1 MGVGI
6 PTCGATRPE
15 EGGGLARLSG
25 SGVGQWP
32 QAGGVCAHD
41 VSLNRGGWG
50 LLTRGPPLQ
59 SRAAAVWIYFE
70 FNFKTSLN
78 PIQIVSNFANL
89 ENDLLELENFEIKYD
104 FEDIEN
110 MNNFVHII
118 FFRFGRDL
126 EWKSGKY
133 LGLEFDII

>member
-1 MGVGI
+1 
-6 PTCGATRPE
+6 
-15 EGGGLARLSG
+15 
-25 SGVGQWP
+25 
-32 QAGGVCAHD
+32 
-41 VSLNRGGWG
+41 
-50 LLTRGPPLQ
+50 
-59 SRAAAVWIYFE
+59 
-70 FNFKTSLN
+70 LN

-126 EWKSGKY
+126 E
-133 LGLEFDII
+133 